1 MKKRNEHEEIK
12 CYAKL
17 KWTENRPFCGRK
29 TEEFPRFI
37 ENPEV
42 LRSGLKLRLGKIN
55 KLRGKCGRFFFL
67 TFCGVCLIK

>member
-17 KWTENRPFCGRK
+17 KWTENRPFGGGK
-29 TEEFPRFI
+29 TEGFSAFSGK
-37 ENPEV
+37 PETMQSS
-42 LRSGLKLRLGKIN
+42 LELRLGKIN

-67 TFCGVCLIK
+67 TFCGACLIK